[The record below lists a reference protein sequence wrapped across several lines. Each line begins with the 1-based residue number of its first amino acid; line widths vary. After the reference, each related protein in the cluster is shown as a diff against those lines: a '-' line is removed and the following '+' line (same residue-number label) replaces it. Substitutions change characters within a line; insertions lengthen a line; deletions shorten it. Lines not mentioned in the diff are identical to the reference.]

1 MTQALLEPRV
11 DKMYVPYADWL
22 LLPMPMLTVPD
33 SEVSRNSVAQFA
45 YNDGSRVYLRGMIRH
60 PEHKTLY
67 LRGWHQVFT
76 QARKPLA
83 TMD

>member
-33 SEVSRNSVAQFA
+33 SEVSRNSVA
-45 YNDGSRVYLRGMIRH
+45 RIRI
-60 PEHKTLY
+60 
-67 LRGWHQVFT
+67 
-76 QARKPLA
+76 
-83 TMD
+83 M